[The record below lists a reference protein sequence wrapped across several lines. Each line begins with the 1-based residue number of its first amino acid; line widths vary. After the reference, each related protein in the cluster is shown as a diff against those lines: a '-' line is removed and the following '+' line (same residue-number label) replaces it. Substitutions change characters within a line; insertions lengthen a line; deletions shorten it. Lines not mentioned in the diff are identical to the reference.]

1 MSVNRLILRHIFF
14 VLTSEKKPTEK
25 NDMHLTDYY
34 VGHVRKERKKELED
48 LSRKQE
54 KKLSKLSPR
63 LAADISDQSTQ
74 TAESCFLGR
83 LKITTNR
90 YTTGRFPV
98 MKNHQVRPHCRLN
111 RKVKKKRIRMV
122 TSANR
127 RYDYVPTQEDVRKF
141 DTIVLTD
148 RVRLSQDQISMC
160 RLPDCFAPTPRTP
173 IDGSDQLIGT
183 HQWAERLR
191 WHRFHEMKKREEGVD
206 DNVLLDQEMF

>member
-1 MSVNRLILRHIFF
+1 MSVNRLILRHIF
-14 VLTSEKKPTEK
+14 VLSDIREETNRK
-25 NDMHLTDYY
+25 NGMHLTDYY
-34 VGHVRKERKKELED
+34 VGLVRKERKKELED
-48 LSRKQE
+48 LSRKHE

-63 LAADISDQSTQ
+63 LAAAISDQPTQ
-74 TAESCFLGR
+74 TAESRFPGR

-90 YTTGRFPV
+90 YTTDSFPV

-127 RYDYVPTQEDVRKF
+127 RYDYVPTQKDVRKF
-141 DTIVLTD
+141 DPIVLTD

-160 RLPDCFAPTPRTP
+160 CLPDCFALTPRTP
-173 IDGSDQLIGT
+173 TDVSDQLIGT

-206 DNVLLDQEMF
+206 DNALLE